1 MPLDLL
7 LLAVPLF
14 AAGAA
19 AGLLRALSLR
29 EPPGTRRRRAL
40 TAAWILAL
48 LLGVPLWLVAAAVLK
63 LW

>member
-1 MPLDLL
+1 VLRLL

-14 AAGAA
+14 LIAFGAGAVRVLA
-19 AGLLRALSLR
+19 QR

-40 TAAWILAL
+40 TATWVL
-48 LLGVPLWLVAAAVLK
+48 LLLAAVPLWLVAAAVLR